1 MGGRNGF
8 NQGHREGRL
17 RLLFSSFSLRC
28 LGVIAPDLTRARCG
42 RRSRNTSAGKPWSWP
57 SSRRPAATPPRP
69 ACSVPAA
76 AAPGGSTASAG
87 APHLMWAPPSVA
99 PLTIVFFVIFCGS
112 LDVPPGGST
121 TTLPA
126 TLPSSLQALQQPH
139 AHAHAHVHHHGSQ
152 SRSASVI
159 ESLAMTDARSD
170 AAFLAKEKVTP
181 RTQCILFRARLLTFF
196 PYLNPTSRGRSGKR
210 CSGRRRACRKRT
222 SRSNAPWR
230 TR

>member
-1 MGGRNGF
+1 
-8 NQGHREGRL
+8 
-17 RLLFSSFSLRC
+17 
-28 LGVIAPDLTRARCG
+28 
-42 RRSRNTSAGKPWSWP
+42 
-57 SSRRPAATPPRP
+57 
-69 ACSVPAA
+69 
-76 AAPGGSTASAG
+76 
-87 APHLMWAPPSVA
+87 MWAPLSLA

-139 AHAHAHVHHHGSQ
+139 AHTHAHHHGSQ

-181 RTQCILFRARLLTFF
+181 RTQCVLSRTTADLFLTSKS
-196 PYLNPTSRGRSGKR
+196 YT
-210 CSGRRRACRKRT
+210 T
-222 SRSNAPWR
+222 W
-230 TR
+230 